1 MKRMMMT
8 ALAWA
13 TVSLAALAQTT
24 VFGGNYRIPS
34 ILRLPMA
41 KWWPLVTIAQKEAMW
56 DSVPPCKTI
65 L

>member
-13 TVSLAALAQTT
+13 TVSLVALAQTT

-34 ILRLPMA
+34 ILRLADGKVVAFSDYRP
-41 KWWPLVTIAQKEAMW
+41 KEAMW
-56 DSVPPCKTI
+56 ASVPPCKTI

>member
-13 TVSLAALAQTT
+13 TVSLAARSSAATT
-24 VFGGNYRIPS
+24 AFPLS
-34 ILRLPMA
+34 CDWPMA